1 MLNGHSEGP
10 TDSGLGRAAVTGT
23 VSWCACWQGGER
35 RSWHF
40 GVGGGGEKRRQAG
53 YLTFTYKIKAP

>member
-40 GVGGGGEKRRQAG
+40 GAGGVGRKEEASW
-53 YLTFTYKIKAP
+53 LLDFHL